1 MSAKKLLNAT
11 DECVDEALWAL
22 GATNP
27 NVGLVENRRVVV
39 RSDVQA
45 LKGKVAILCGGG
57 SGNKYRISP
66 AHS

>member
-27 NVGLVENRRVVV
+27 NVGLVENRRVAV

-57 SGNKYRISP
+57 SGKNRISP